1 MSHKRLS
8 IQDVDLMKSMVLRGV
23 APEDIAKHFE
33 IAISSV
39 HNYKARF
46 KQQGV
51 QFPNLRGKR
60 PTGSVG
66 EVNTNSSLNQ
76 MKPVKQEQSSYISAE
91 SSMNFIVNGVQVQVS
106 AGAKNVNISN
116 KSIEI
121 TF

>member
-8 IQDVDLMKSMVLRGV
+8 VQEVEQMKSMVQKGV
-23 APEDIAKHFE
+23 APEDIANHFE

-46 KQQGV
+46 KQEGI

-60 PTGSVG
+60 PIGSVG
-66 EVNTNSSLNQ
+66 EVSVNSVSNQ
-76 MKPVKQEQSSYISAE
+76 VKSVKQEQSSIISAE
-91 SSMNFIVNGVQVQVS
+91 SSMNFVVNGVQVRVA

-121 TF
+121 NF

>member
-8 IQDVDLMKSMVLRGV
+8 VHEVEQMKSMVQKGI
-23 APEDIAKHFE
+23 APEDIANHFE

-46 KQQGV
+46 KQQGI

-60 PTGSVG
+60 PIGSVG
-66 EVNTNSSLNQ
+66 EVSVNSVSNQ
-76 MKPVKQEQSSYISAE
+76 VKFVKQEQSSTISTD
-91 SSMNFIVNGVQVQVS
+91 SSMNFVVNGVLVRVA

>member
-8 IQDVDLMKSMVLRGV
+8 VHEVEQMKSMVQKGI
-23 APEDIAKHFE
+23 APEDIANHFE

-46 KQQGV
+46 KQQGI

-60 PTGSVG
+60 PIGSVG
-66 EVNTNSSLNQ
+66 EVSVNSVSNQ
-76 MKPVKQEQSSYISAE
+76 VKSVKQEQSSTISTD
-91 SSMNFIVNGVQVQVS
+91 SSMNFVVNGVLVRVA